1 MEKSLRNDDALE
13 ISKQTETEK
22 EIRMIVRRFELGY
35 VLDIIQ
41 VRKTQEKQKKERQA
55 YKRTDRKS
63 FFSHSHPNIDHSLPS
78 SPKFHFP
85 DNP

>member
-1 MEKSLRNDDALE
+1 
-13 ISKQTETEK
+13 
-22 EIRMIVRRFELGY
+22 MIVRRFELGY

-41 VRKTQEKQKKERQA
+41 VRKTQEKQKKKDKHINGQTE
-55 YKRTDRKS
+55 KV
-63 FFSHSHPNIDHSLPS
+63 FFFHSHPNIDHSLPS